1 MKIVFMG
8 TPEFAVPTLTALYQ
22 SGHQVTTVVTQPDK
36 PKGRGQAPHAS
47 PVKQFAVQHGIT
59 VLQPPKVNVPD
70 FIETLR
76 QQEPD
81 IIVVVAFGQILNT
94 EILNIPRLF
103 CMNLHS
109 SLLPK
114 YRGAAPINWA
124 IVRGETE
131 TGVTTMK
138 MDAGMD
144 TGDILLTRKVPIKN
158 SDIAQTLHDTLAKE
172 GATIVMETISL
183 MEQNKLVP
191 VAQDG
196 SLATYAPK
204 LKKEDGLVQW
214 NKRAI
219 EIRNLV
225 RGLDPWPGAYIF
237 YKEKRLKICAV
248 DVSSGELGDIPGA
261 VMRLSDYGIEVG
273 TSEDR
278 LIITELQ
285 PEGKKRMSV
294 RDFLHGHPMHKGDR
308 FDELPHLSVFNT

>member
-8 TPEFAVPTLTALYQ
+8 TPEFAVPTLTALSSQ
-22 SGHQVTTVVTQPDK
+22 QVTSVVTQPDK

-47 PVKQFAVQHGIT
+47 PIKQFALQHGLT

-70 FIETLR
+70 FIEALR
-76 QQEPD
+76 RQEPD

-94 EILNIPRLF
+94 EILKIPRLF

-158 SDIAQTLHDTLAKE
+158 SDTAQTLHDTLAVE
-172 GATIVMETISL
+172 GAALALETISL
-183 MEQNKLVP
+183 AEQNKLVP

-214 NKRAI
+214 NKRAT
-219 EIRNLV
+219 EIKNLV

-237 YKEKRLKICAV
+237 YKTKRLKVCSV
-248 DVSSGELGDIPGA
+248 EVSSGESGDIPGVVA
-261 VMRLSDYGIEVG
+261 RLSDYGIEVG
-273 TSEDR
+273 SGEGR
-278 LIITELQ
+278 LIVTELQ
-285 PEGKKRMSV
+285 PEGKKRMSA
-294 RDFLHGHPMHKGDR
+294 RDFLHGHPMNKGDR
-308 FDELPHLSVFNT
+308 LDEFPHLSVSNTL